1 MSNPK
6 EWYLAGIV
14 SHGEGCARANEP
26 GVYTR
31 TALYIDWIHERTTA
45 QLTSSSNSKH
55 HCPGFVCVWGGNKCI
70 STYQKCDGIV
80 DCLGGEDEIEC
91 PMSFLDFLVSS
102 ANQNNVTE
110 VISKPTEPTTTSE
123 NSTVIKKEIKTKKFT
138 CTK

>member
-31 TALYIDWIHERTTA
+31 TALYIDWIHERTA
-45 QLTSSSNSKH
+45 APVTSSSNPKH

-70 STYQKCDGIV
+70 SKYQKCDGVV

-91 PMSFLDFLVSS
+91 PLSFLDFLVSAAS
-102 ANQNNVTE
+102 ESNSTE
-110 VISKPTEPTTTSE
+110 VITKPTDLPATSG
-123 NSTVIKKEIKTKKFT
+123 NNTVVKKEIKTKKFT